1 MPKKVKTNVKKN
13 FTYGIR
19 LKKNVDPSELSEE
32 FKQDLAARAKELRGF
47 KSKRKLKLSETP
59 VEADQ
64 DVKET
69 NENVPGPVTNIPDQ
83 SFKDQ
88 IDSLWNAIYQLS
100 GSDKLGKLVAV
111 SALSEPA
118 KDEAGQDV
126 DMVVGYSVPSD
137 GNLRTVKIDFDGVE
151 GEGDERY
158 ERMQNLV
165 KEMSSQTL
173 DKQKPSDDEA
183 LFTGDAV
190 TTAMNPV
197 DPGMLFR
204 SALGK
209 QRAPDH
215 IKLLGPSLKI
225 GTQRVNLS
233 SHIAELKKQDNLG
246 FFPAVAAQLGLGL
259 AGALANTVAGTINS
273 VTNATTNTV
282 A

>member
-59 VEADQ
+59 DEADQ

-183 LFTGDAV
+183 LFTDDAV